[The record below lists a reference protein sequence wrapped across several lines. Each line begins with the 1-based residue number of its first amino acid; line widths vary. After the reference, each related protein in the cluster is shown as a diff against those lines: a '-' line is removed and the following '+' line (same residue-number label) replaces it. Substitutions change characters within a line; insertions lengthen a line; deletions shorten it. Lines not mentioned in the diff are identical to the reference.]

1 MQKILTVKGT
11 KDLFGEDIFNH
22 DEVIRNFS
30 EICNFFSYQKIS
42 TPIIEHSSIFEK
54 SLGLTSD
61 IISKEMYSF
70 VDKGGDSIV
79 LRPEGTAAISRALI
93 SNSLQEK
100 NLKKFFYYGP
110 MFRREKPQHGRM
122 RQFHQVGVENFA
134 ELNFLCDLEV
144 ILIAEMLI
152 KKLDIK
158 DKLKL
163 EINSLG
169 NSEARKRYEKKLV
182 EFLNDYKKDLSDESQ
197 KRLINNPLRILDSK
211 SLIDQKITAKAP
223 IINDFLD
230 EESLDFFQN
239 LTDGLKKLD
248 ISFKI
253 YSNLVRGLDYYNHT
267 SFEYKTFSDKSQNTV
282 LAGGRYDGLVKS
294 LGGKNIGGVGWAAGV
309 ERILINLPE
318 KNIHK
323 KIITFFSVD
332 NKTNNLILQILKN
345 LKLNKFFSVNF
356 LNTGNLK
363 KKFEKADKVG
373 SLGCV
378 FLSEYEWKKNML
390 IWKDLKT
397 GKQENF
403 EISKINDFLIEKL
416 TK

>member
-22 DEVIRNFS
+22 DEVIILFS
-30 EICNFFSYQKIS
+30 NICNFFSYQKIS
-42 TPIIEHSSIFEK
+42 TPIIEYSSIFEK

-79 LRPEGTAAISRALI
+79 LRPEGTAAISRALV

-134 ELNFLCDLEV
+134 DLNFLCDLEV
-144 ILIAEMLI
+144 ILMAEMLI

-158 DKLKL
+158 NKLKL

-169 NSEARKRYEKKLV
+169 NAESRKRYEKKLL
-182 EFLNDYKKDLSDESQ
+182 EFLNDFKNDLSDESQ

-211 SLIDQKITAKAP
+211 SVNDQKIIAKSP
-223 IINDFLD
+223 EIKEFLD
-230 EESLDFFQN
+230 EESLIFFQN
-239 LTDGLKKLD
+239 IIDGLKKLD

-253 YSNLVRGLDYYNHT
+253 NPNLVRGLDYYNHT
-267 SFEYKTFSDKSQNTV
+267 TFEYKTFSDKSQNTV

-294 LGGKNIGGVGWAAGV
+294 LGGKDIGGVGWAAGV

-318 KNIHK
+318 KNIDK
-323 KIITFFSVD
+323 KIITFFSID
-332 NKTNNLILQILKN
+332 NKTNNLILQVLKN
-345 LKLNKFFSVNF
+345 LKLNKLFSVNF

-363 KKFEKADKVG
+363 KKFEKADKIG

-378 FLSEYEWKKNML
+378 FLSENEWKKEML

-403 EISKINDFLIEKL
+403 EISKIDDFLIEKL
-416 TK
+416 PK